1 MPFPTEPIGS
11 IPRSAELI
19 AAWGDRR
26 AGHISTDRF
35 QEIAERDFGI
45 LNWPSS
51 AFCFGPPRNERVL

>member
-35 QEIAERDFGI
+35 QEIAERALRDTIRRFEDTGAVPGI
-45 LNWPSS
+45 RSRRS
-51 AFCFGPPRNERVL
+51 